1 MKKLM
6 KHAALS
12 GSFYGSHLQKLHF
25 TLPLDICEAS
35 DSMETTITTISANT
49 DTGKPNS
56 LLIQPMG
63 RNSEAVKMKPLFP
76 SSKSHK
82 NLQAGK
88 R

>member
-12 GSFYGSHLQKLHF
+12 RSFYGSHLQKLRF

-49 DTGKPNS
+49 DTGKQNS
-56 LLIQPMG
+56 LLI
-63 RNSEAVKMKPLFP
+63 
-76 SSKSHK
+76 
-82 NLQAGK
+82 
-88 R
+88 